1 MGSFVK
7 PDLKIKS
14 IYELNPEMLKNRGI
28 KGLLFDIDN
37 TLEEYATKVPGKQLI
52 EFLKMLSDD
61 GFKIGIVSN
70 AKIHRAEAFKSG
82 FPKESYPKIFVVG
95 KAGKPLKKGFVEITG
110 KMGINLNEAAM
121 IGDQLFTDVL
131 GANRAGCYSV
141 LVDPINPKIEPC
153 FVRFKRFL
161 EKPFIWGDLC
171 YI

>member
-70 AKIHRAEAFKSG
+70 AKIHRAEDFKSG
-82 FPKESYPKIFVVG
+82 FPKESYPEIFVAG
-95 KAGKPLKKGFVEITG
+95 KAGKP
-110 KMGINLNEAAM
+110 
-121 IGDQLFTDVL
+121 
-131 GANRAGCYSV
+131 
-141 LVDPINPKIEPC
+141 
-153 FVRFKRFL
+153 
-161 EKPFIWGDLC
+161 
-171 YI
+171 